1 MTAYPRSDRVEPAST
16 QRAEIHPEGGRPLS
30 GLFSELVG
38 EATTLVRKEVELA
51 KTEMSDKVNQATT
64 GAVSLAAGGMVAF
77 AGVLFLVLAATLG
90 LATVVEPWLAALI
103 VGGVIAIIGWIMV
116 AVGKRKLSAQA
127 LQPRRTIGT
136 LQEDKEWA
144 EAQMSR

>member
-1 MTAYPRSDRVEPAST
+1 
-16 QRAEIHPEGGRPLS
+16 
-30 GLFSELVG
+30 LFSELVG

-64 GAVSLAAGGMVAF
+64 GTVSLAAGGMVAF

-90 LATVVEPWLAALI
+90 LATIVEPWLAALI